1 MVIIRIL
8 NGLLSTRKEKI
19 MKATIGIDI
28 GGSTTKIAGFSE
40 DKKLLGTLQVKASDQ
55 MTSMYGALGRF
66 LREQSLSLEDVSKI
80 VLTGVG
86 ASFVNKD
93 IYGIQTVKAVELD
106 AIARGGLA
114 LAGLDAA
121 LIVSIGTGTA
131 FVRADQNEIRHIGGS
146 GVGGGTLS
154 GLASHFLH
162 ESDIFVLSSM
172 AEKGSL
178 SKVDLMM
185 SDIFCGDIASLPPEL
200 TAANFGK
207 VKNDASDC
215 DVAAAL
221 FNLVYQTVGV
231 LAIFALTNDT
241 LTDIVLTGSLACLP
255 PAVKVFDVFEKMKDL
270 YGVHFIIPPNAA
282 FATAIGAVMLNFD
295 EN

>member
-1 MVIIRIL
+1 
-8 NGLLSTRKEKI
+8 

-28 GGSTTKIAGFSE
+28 GGSTTKIAGFTE
-40 DKKLLGTLQVKASDQ
+40 EKKLLGTLQVKASDQ
-55 MTSMYGALGRF
+55 ITSLYGALGRF
-66 LREQSLSLEDVSKI
+66 LREHGLSLADISKI

-86 ASFVNKD
+86 ASFIEED
-93 IYGIQTVKAVELD
+93 IYAIPTVKAVELD

-114 LAGLDAA
+114 LAGLDEA
-121 LIVSIGTGTA
+121 LVVSIGTGTA
-131 FVRADQNEIRHIGGS
+131 FVRADKNSIRHIGGS

-162 ESDIFVLSSM
+162 ETDIFVLSS
-172 AEKGSL
+172 
-178 SKVDLMM
+178 
-185 SDIFCGDIASLPPEL
+185 
-200 TAANFGK
+200 
-207 VKNDASDC
+207 SDC

-241 LTDIVLTGSLACLP
+241 ARDIVLTGSLACLP
-255 PAVKVFDVFEKMKDL
+255 PAVKVFGVFEQMKDL

-282 FATAIGAVMLNFD
+282 FATAIGAVMMNFD
-295 EN
+295 D

>member
-1 MVIIRIL
+1 
-8 NGLLSTRKEKI
+8 

-28 GGSTTKIAGFSE
+28 GGSTTKIAGFTE
-40 DKKLLGTLQVKASDQ
+40 EKKLLGTLQVKASDQ
-55 MTSMYGALGRF
+55 ITSLYGALGRF
-66 LREQSLSLEDVSKI
+66 LREHGLSLADISKI

-86 ASFVNKD
+86 ASFIEED
-93 IYGIQTVKAVELD
+93 IYAIPTVKAVELD

-114 LAGLDAA
+114 LAGLDEA
-121 LIVSIGTGTA
+121 LVVSIGTGTA
-131 FVRADQNEIRHIGGS
+131 FVRADKNSIRHIGGS

-162 ESDIFVLSSM
+162 ETDIFVLSSM
-172 AEKGSL
+172 AEKGDL
-178 SKVDLMM
+178 RKVDLMM

-200 TAANFGK
+200 TAATFGK

-241 LTDIVLTGSLACLP
+241 ARDIVLTGSLACLP
-255 PAVKVFDVFEKMKDL
+255 PAVKVFGVFEQMKDL

-282 FATAIGAVMLNFD
+282 FATAIGAVMMNFD
-295 EN
+295 D

>member
-1 MVIIRIL
+1 
-8 NGLLSTRKEKI
+8 

-28 GGSTTKIAGFSE
+28 GGSTTKIAGFTE
-40 DKKLLGTLQVKASDQ
+40 EKKLLGTLQVKASDQ
-55 MTSMYGALGRF
+55 ITSLYGALGRF
-66 LREQSLSLEDVSKI
+66 LREHGLSLADISKI

-86 ASFVNKD
+86 ASFIEED
-93 IYGIQTVKAVELD
+93 IYAIPTVKAVELD

-114 LAGLDAA
+114 LAGLDEA
-121 LIVSIGTGTA
+121 LVVSIGTGTA
-131 FVRADQNEIRHIGGS
+131 FVRADKNSIRHIGGS

-162 ESDIFVLSSM
+162 ETDIFVLASM
-172 AEKGSL
+172 AEKGDL
-178 SKVDLMM
+178 RKVDLMM

-241 LTDIVLTGSLACLP
+241 ARDIVLTGSLACPP
-255 PAVKVFDVFEKMKDL
+255 PAGKGLSFLEQMKDL

-282 FATAIGAVMLNFD
+282 FATAIGAVMMNFD
-295 EN
+295 D

>member
-1 MVIIRIL
+1 M
-8 NGLLSTRKEKI
+8 
-19 MKATIGIDI
+19 
-28 GGSTTKIAGFSE
+28 
-40 DKKLLGTLQVKASDQ
+40 
-55 MTSMYGALGRF
+55 
-66 LREQSLSLEDVSKI
+66 
-80 VLTGVG
+80 G
-86 ASFVNKD
+86 ASFIEED
-93 IYGIQTVKAVELD
+93 IYAIPTVKAVELD

-114 LAGLDAA
+114 LAGLDEA
-121 LIVSIGTGTA
+121 LVVSIGTGTA
-131 FVRADQNEIRHIGGS
+131 FVRADKNSIRHIGGS

-162 ESDIFVLSSM
+162 ETDIFVLASM
-172 AEKGSL
+172 AEKGDL
-178 SKVDLMM
+178 RKVDLMM

-241 LTDIVLTGSLACLP
+241 ARDIVLTGSLACLP
-255 PAVKVFDVFEKMKDL
+255 PAVKVFGVFEQMKDL

-282 FATAIGAVMLNFD
+282 FATAIGAVMMNFD
-295 EN
+295 D

>member
-1 MVIIRIL
+1 
-8 NGLLSTRKEKI
+8 

-28 GGSTTKIAGFSE
+28 GGSTTKIAGFTE
-40 DKKLLGTLQVKASDQ
+40 EKKLLGTLQVKASDQ
-55 MTSMYGALGRF
+55 ITSLYGALGRF
-66 LREQSLSLEDVSKI
+66 LREHGLSLADISKI

-86 ASFVNKD
+86 ASFIEED
-93 IYGIQTVKAVELD
+93 IYAIPTVKAVELD

-114 LAGLDAA
+114 LAGLDEA
-121 LIVSIGTGTA
+121 LVVSIGTGTA
-131 FVRADQNEIRHIGGS
+131 FVRADKNSIRHIGGS

-162 ESDIFVLSSM
+162 ETDIFVLSSM
-172 AEKGSL
+172 AEKGDL
-178 SKVDLMM
+178 RKVDLMM
-185 SDIFCGDIASLPPEL
+185 SDIFCGDIASLPSEL

-207 VKNDASDC
+207 VKKDASDC

-241 LTDIVLTGSLACLP
+241 ARDIVLTGSLACLP
-255 PAVKVFDVFEKMKDL
+255 PAVKVFGVFEQMKEL

-282 FATAIGAVMLNFD
+282 FATAIGAVMMNFD
-295 EN
+295 D

>member
-1 MVIIRIL
+1 
-8 NGLLSTRKEKI
+8 

-28 GGSTTKIAGFSE
+28 GGSTTKIAGFTE
-40 DKKLLGTLQVKASDQ
+40 EKKLLGTLQVKASDQ
-55 MTSMYGALGRF
+55 ITSLYGALGRF
-66 LREQSLSLEDVSKI
+66 LREHGLSLADISKI

-86 ASFVNKD
+86 ASFIEED
-93 IYGIQTVKAVELD
+93 IYAIPTVKAVELD

-114 LAGLDAA
+114 LAGLDEA
-121 LIVSIGTGTA
+121 LVVSIGTGTA
-131 FVRADQNEIRHIGGS
+131 FVRADKNSIRHIGGS

-162 ESDIFVLSSM
+162 ETDIFVLSSM
-172 AEKGSL
+172 AEKGDL
-178 SKVDLMM
+178 RKVDLMM

-231 LAIFALTNDT
+231 L
-241 LTDIVLTGSLACLP
+241 SLP
-255 PAVKVFDVFEKMKDL
+255 
-270 YGVHFIIPPNAA
+270 
-282 FATAIGAVMLNFD
+282 
-295 EN
+295 

>member
-1 MVIIRIL
+1 
-8 NGLLSTRKEKI
+8 

-28 GGSTTKIAGFSE
+28 GGSTTKIAGFTE
-40 DKKLLGTLQVKASDQ
+40 EKKLLGTLQVKASDQ
-55 MTSMYGALGRF
+55 ITSLYGALGRF
-66 LREQSLSLEDVSKI
+66 LREHGLSLADISKI

-86 ASFVNKD
+86 ASFIEED
-93 IYGIQTVKAVELD
+93 IYAIPTVKAVELD

-114 LAGLDAA
+114 LAGLDEA
-121 LIVSIGTGTA
+121 LVVSIGTGTA
-131 FVRADQNEIRHIGGS
+131 FVRADKNSIRHIGGS

-162 ESDIFVLSSM
+162 ETDIFVLSSM
-172 AEKGSL
+172 AEKGDL
-178 SKVDLMM
+178 RKVDLMM

-200 TAANFGK
+200 PAANFGK

-241 LTDIVLTGSLACLP
+241 ARDIVLTGSLACLP
-255 PAVKVFDVFEKMKDL
+255 PAVKVFGVFEQMKEL

-282 FATAIGAVMLNFD
+282 FATAIGAVMMNFD
-295 EN
+295 D

>member
-1 MVIIRIL
+1 
-8 NGLLSTRKEKI
+8 

-28 GGSTTKIAGFSE
+28 GGSTTKIAGFTE
-40 DKKLLGTLQVKASDQ
+40 EKKLLGTLQVKASDQ
-55 MTSMYGALGRF
+55 ITSLYGALGRF
-66 LREQSLSLEDVSKI
+66 LREHGLSLADISKI

-86 ASFVNKD
+86 ASFIEED
-93 IYGIQTVKAVELD
+93 IYAIPTVKAVELD

-114 LAGLDAA
+114 LAGLDEA
-121 LIVSIGTGTA
+121 LVVSIGTGTA
-131 FVRADQNEIRHIGGS
+131 FVRADKNSIRHIGGS

-162 ESDIFVLSSM
+162 ETDIFVLASM
-172 AEKGSL
+172 AEKGDL
-178 SKVDLMM
+178 RKVDLMM

-241 LTDIVLTGSLACLP
+241 ARDIVLTGSLAPQALC
-255 PAVKVFDVFEKMKDL
+255 
-270 YGVHFIIPPNAA
+270 GC
-282 FATAIGAVMLNFD
+282 
-295 EN
+295 